1 MPKPANRELTVVQ
14 LEREL
19 EKKRTRLSVLTSKRE
34 RLVRLL
40 AKTESQIVGLAG
52 RSAGETEVRRRRK
65 RPKNAQ
71 SLKHHVV
78 DLLSRNKK
86 GLTIAELDER
96 IQASGYKSKSRN
108 FRNVLYQCLYN
119 SPDVGHDKQSGKY
132 VFKGQVVN

>member
-1 MPKPANRELTVVQ
+1 MPKPAAQELTVAQ

-19 EKKRTRLSVLTSKRE
+19 ERKRSKLSLLTSKRE
-34 RLVRLL
+34 RLQRLL
-40 AKTESQIVGLAG
+40 AKTESQIAGLAG
-52 RSAGETEVRRRRK
+52 RTANETGMRRRRR

-71 SLKHHVV
+71 SLRAHVV

-96 IQASGYKSKSRN
+96 IHASGYKSKSRN

-119 SPDVGHDKQSGKY
+119 SEDVGQDKETGKY
-132 VFKGQVVN
+132 VLKG